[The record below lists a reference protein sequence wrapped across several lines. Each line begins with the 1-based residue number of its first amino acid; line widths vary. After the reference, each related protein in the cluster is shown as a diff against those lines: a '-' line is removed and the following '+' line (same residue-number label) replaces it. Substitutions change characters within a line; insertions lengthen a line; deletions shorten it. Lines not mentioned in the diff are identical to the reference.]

1 MITTTLNTPGQ
12 TQHLRSTTHAYDAEE
27 LDALLATPTGNQAHD
42 ARSTQVLS
50 AAMLAQTLA
59 RDAAARPEGGCDG
72 QASDFTA

>member
-1 MITTTLNTPGQ
+1 MITTTLDAQRQ

-50 AAMLAQTLA
+50 AALLEQILAHGK
-59 RDAAARPEGGCDG
+59 PEGGCDG
-72 QASDFTA
+72 KASDFTA